1 MIRLHSS
8 ALIVCYPDGHREPL
22 DVHDLVEHLAAD
34 ADFAINGLDPWVLE
48 KVVESVVHH
57 LRIDLQRDQVL
68 LAEFLQWMQTLLDG
82 YLQEAAVS
90 GQDDLP
96 RKLDLFETARR
107 CGTGFE
113 LEFFS
118 KVRQFL
124 IRQSL
129 RPGAAPDAVG
139 SSATQVIPAV
149 NPNRERKAAL
159 QITGLRR
166 CAKFLSGRRRWSKRC
181 SETRDEILDYIRCE
195 AARTGASDFALL
207 VLS

>member
-1 MIRLHSS
+1 MIRLHSC

-22 DVHDLVEHLAAD
+22 DIHDLVEHLAAD
-34 ADFAINGLDPWVLE
+34 ADFSATGFDPWVLE

-57 LRIDLQRDQVL
+57 LRTDLQREQVL
-68 LAEFLQWMQTLLDG
+68 LAEFMEWIQTLLAS
-82 YLQEAAVS
+82 YLQESAAP
-90 GQDDLP
+90 GADAPL

-118 KVRQFL
+118 EVRQFL
-124 IRQSL
+124 IRQAL
-129 RPGAAPDAVG
+129 RPDMPHGLVAPPPEGKIADAHSTNG
-139 SSATQVIPAV
+139 
-149 NPNRERKAAL
+149 RKASL

-166 CAKFLSGRRRWSKRC
+166 CAKFLSGRHRWSKRC
-181 SETRDEILDYIRCE
+181 SEMRDEILDYIRRE
-195 AARTGASDFALL
+195 AARTGAPHLALL